1 MPESQA
7 DAERQTLVACVKF
20 SRSAI
25 QRHDELAAVA
35 QAKARGD
42 SKSTSKPKSK
52 SKPKSTSK
60 PKSNSKSKAKSNS
73 KPQAVVGAN
82 GGLTD
87 EVQVVAD
94 GSTREKRA
102 HSTPTAPH
110 SHR

>member
-35 QAKARGD
+35 QAKARSD
-42 SKSTSKPKSK
+42 SKSTSKPKL
-52 SKPKSTSK
+52 KPKSK
-60 PKSNSKSKAKSNS
+60 Q
-73 KPQAVVGAN
+73 QAVVGAN